1 MEDWRDVIYRST
13 TGWMNKCSKD
23 IVEVEGN
30 NQFLK
35 NGYQAN
41 NTHTIEYWFIEEQ
54 NVHKMSIEKGYSR
67 MTK

>member
-23 IVEVEGN
+23 IVEDN